1 MKNLRFFLITS
12 PIQLLYCFLLK
23 KNFNDNFKNF
33 VIIFNPFTNN
43 FSYKSIIFT
52 ANKLGIKNFIDI
64 RSDFKSLLSKKK
76 IGNHLSKIN
85 KEHIYKKRLIKRK
98 IISIIKK
105 KIPSSNTMEFY
116 IRNLYSLQFEQVFI
130 DAFNKQKFFGFI
142 DGIGDFLQLKDKI
155 YNNPKLNFFSAIIFK
170 RFVEFI
176 QSLVIGNFKEKMYL
190 PNNFVKQKTPN
201 EHDLIK
207 LKKLIKLVSKQQNNK
222 NIELIIYGLPTIE
235 YKKRF
240 NLNIKKEI
248 NIYNDVIIQLNKNY
262 KIKSKNIWFKC
273 HPRLTFRNYKV
284 LKKNI
289 KCKFFSF
296 HDNEIGESKLLNK
309 YLKYVLSPGSTTLF
323 YAHKI
328 FKKKCI
334 FLNLNNQNIE
344 KKSFGKQQIRFFEKL
359 NFTTIEPNKIYKT

>member
-1 MKNLRFFLITS
+1 MYHYIL
-12 PIQLLYCFLLK
+12 
-23 KNFNDNFKNF
+23 
-33 VIIFNPFTNN
+33 
-43 FSYKSIIFT
+43 
-52 ANKLGIKNFIDI
+52 
-64 RSDFKSLLSKKK
+64 LLSKKK

-248 NIYNDVIIQLNKNY
+248 NIYNDIIIQLNKNY

-284 LKKNI
+284 LKKNVLGHSDI
-289 KCKFFSF
+289 APDRKKDPGEKFPW
-296 HDNEIGESKLLNK
+296 HRLSKGGFCIWHKLKKKNLEKFRKLSLSNFDKKIFINNLNK
-309 YLKYVLSPGSTTLF
+309 IGYNCDKAYSNDIKQRLLTIAFQRRFRQELVDG
-323 YAHKI
+323 KI
-328 FKKKCI
+328 DKECLLISK
-334 FLNLNNQNIE
+334 NLI
-344 KKSFGKQQIRFFEKL
+344 
-359 NFTTIEPNKIYKT
+359 